1 MHVEKELENILL
13 QILEQQKKQSAQIE
27 KLSDRVDGISDRV
40 EEVNDKAARA
50 LVILEADVKPKV
62 QLLAEGFQGYAERVP
77 LMDRMAE
84 NLETVKE
91 DVSIIKDVVT
101 SHSQELQ
108 DHDRVIKQ
116 LKAIQ

>member
-1 MHVEKELENILL
+1 MMHVEKELESALTLILNKLDTL
-13 QILEQQKKQSAQIE
+13 QDDVSEVKQRTTKIE
-27 KLSDRVDGISDRV
+27 FTIETDI
-40 EEVNDKAARA
+40 
-50 LVILEADVKPKV
+50 KPRV

-84 NLETVKE
+84 DLETVKE

-101 SHSQELQ
+101 SHSRELQ

>member
-1 MHVEKELENILL
+1 
-13 QILEQQKKQSAQIE
+13 
-27 KLSDRVDGISDRV
+27 
-40 EEVNDKAARA
+40 
-50 LVILEADVKPKV
+50 
-62 QLLAEGFQGYAERVP
+62 
-77 LMDRMAE
+77 MDRMAE